1 MTPGYIIVKYP
12 SGNTVVNIYLKD
24 SALVENICGFFADHY
39 AQSIKLPR
47 DHFYHLCSDR
57 YYESLND
64 GERPKTISERMESGI
79 PEEERF
85 VEIALNG
92 NESKLITVR
101 NSFDN
106 INSLAS
112 NIVHK
117 LFTEYNDVLNG
128 DAVRIV
134 PEVDKSKVPYTYTVE
149 VAKDHQGYER
159 PYITAKSSDGIE
171 FAGFAS
177 EIKVIE
183 DNNE

>member
-12 SGNTVVNIYLKD
+12 SGNSVVNIYLKD
-24 SALVENICGFFADHY
+24 SALVENICGFFADY
-39 AQSIKLPR
+39 FAQSIKLPR

-57 YYESLND
+57 YYESLSD
-64 GERPKTISERMESGI
+64 EERPKTFSEHLESGI

-92 NESKLITVR
+92 NENKLIIVR

-128 DAVRIV
+128 DAIRIV
-134 PEVDKSKVPYTYTVE
+134 PEVNEKIVPYVYTVE
-149 VAKDHQGYER
+149 VIKDHQGYER
-159 PYITAKSSDGIE
+159 PYLTAKSSDGIE
-171 FAGFAS
+171 FSGFVKD
-177 EIKVIE
+177 IHVME
-183 DNNE
+183 DQN